1 MLRSTELGCSSGP
14 APKAAELRR
23 LQGVA
28 FTHSTHPNGPE
39 ERSPIAANALV
50 RLFTLRQWC

>member
-1 MLRSTELGCSSGP
+1 MLRFTELGCSSGP
-14 APKAAELRR
+14 APKAAELKR

-28 FTHSTHPNGPE
+28 FTSSTHTNGPE